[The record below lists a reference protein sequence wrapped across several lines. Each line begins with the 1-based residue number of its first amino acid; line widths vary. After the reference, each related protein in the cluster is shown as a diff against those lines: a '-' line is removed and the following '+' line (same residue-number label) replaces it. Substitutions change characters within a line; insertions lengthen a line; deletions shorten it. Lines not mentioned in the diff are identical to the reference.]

1 MTRRAAIVG
10 LGALVAALA
19 ALPAQAQA
27 QAGPPRPNIL
37 VIVTDDQARGTLGA
51 MPATRRLFN
60 REGRNYPNAYVTTP
74 LCCPSRASILTG
86 RYAHNHGVLTQQPQ
100 SFDVRTT
107 ISRYLRQAG
116 YLNAISGKYLNRWGT
131 RPGFTPVSPPYFDLW
146 ATTRPNGGGY
156 RNTLFNVNGRL
167 QDVREYSTR
176 YIGRQTI
183 RFLRSFER
191 QDKRPWFMYTAVV
204 APHKP
209 AVAEKKYGRAR
220 VGTWR
225 GDPAVFESDRTDKPA
240 YVRSRSAEL
249 RQGRRARARQLRTL
263 MSVDDMV
270 RKLFAELRRQG
281 EDRRTLAFFLSDNG
295 LLWAHHGIVNKT
307 VPYLPSI
314 RVPLLARWPARIPG
328 GSVDDRLVAN
338 IDLAPTIAQ
347 VAGLAAPSPPMDG
360 RSLFS
365 GRWDRDHLLV
375 EYFEGDT
382 GIAPTW
388 ASITA
393 RTYQYVQYY
402 NEDGNVTF
410 REYYDLVD
418 DPWQLVN
425 TLGDFDPTNNPSPA
439 TLNGLATRLS
449 SERDCAGALCP

>member
-1 MTRRAAIVG
+1 MTRWMALAC
-10 LGALVAALA
+10 LAALVVVA
-19 ALPAQAQA
+19 ALPADARAQ
-27 QAGPPRPNIL
+27 GKPPRPNIL
-37 VIVTDDQARGTLGA
+37 VIVTDDQPRGTLEV
-51 MPATRRLFN
+51 MPATRKLFV
-60 REGRNYPNAYVTTP
+60 RGGRTYPNAYVTTP

-86 RYAHNHGVLTQQPQ
+86 RYAHNHGVLTQEPQ

-107 ISRYLRQAG
+107 IARYLRQAG
-116 YLNAISGKYLNRWGT
+116 YLNAIAGKYLNRWGSD
-131 RPGFTPVSPPYFDLW
+131 PSFAPVSPPYFDRW
-146 ATTRPNGGGY
+146 ATTRPNRGGY
-156 RNTLFNVNGRL
+156 RNTVFNVNGRL
-167 QDVREYSTR
+167 RTIPQYSTR
-176 YIGRQTI
+176 YIGNQTI
-183 RFLRSFER
+183 RFLRSFEK
-191 QDKRPWFMYTAVV
+191 QDRRPWFMYTAVV
-204 APHKP
+204 APHAP
-209 AVAEKKYGRAR
+209 NTPEKAYKWTR
-220 VGTWR
+220 VSAWT
-225 GDPAVFESDRTDKPA
+225 GDPSVFEANRTDKPA
-240 YVRSRSAEL
+240 YVQSQTKTIE
-249 RQGRRARARQLRTL
+249 QGRRLRRRQLRTL

-270 RKLFAELRRQG
+270 RKLFGELRRQG
-281 EDRRTLAFFLSDNG
+281 ENRKTLAFFISDNG
-295 LLWAHHGIVNKT
+295 LLWGHHGIVNKT

-314 RVPLLARWPARIPG
+314 RIPLLARWPARIPG

-347 VAGLAAPSPPMDG
+347 VAGRAAPSPPMDG

-365 GRWDRDHLLV
+365 GRWGRDHLLV

-393 RTYQYVQYY
+393 RTHQYVQYY

-425 TLGDFDPTNNPSPA
+425 TLGDFDPTNDPSPA
-439 TLNGLATRLS
+439 TLNALATRLS

>member
-1 MTRRAAIVG
+1 MSRRAALAG
-10 LGALVAALA
+10 LGVLVAALA
-19 ALPAQAQA
+19 ALPAPAQAQA
-27 QAGPPRPNIL
+27 QRPNIL
-37 VIVTDDQARGTLGA
+37 VIVTDDQPRGTLEA
-51 MPATRRLFN
+51 MPATRRLFA
-60 REGRNYPNAYVTTP
+60 REGRTYPNAYVTTP

-107 ISRYLRQAG
+107 IPRYLRQAG

-156 RNTLFNVNGRL
+156 HNTLFNVNGRL
-167 QDVREYSTR
+167 RTVRGYSTDF
-176 YIGRQTI
+176 IGRQTI
-183 RFLRSFER
+183 RFVRSFEQ
-191 QDKRPWFMYTAVV
+191 QDKRPWFMYTAVR
-204 APHKP
+204 APHSPNVP
-209 AVAEKKYGRAR
+209 AKEYAQAR
-220 VGTWR
+220 VSSWPGS
-225 GDPAVFESDRTDKPA
+225 PSVFESDRTDKPA
-240 YVRSRSAEL
+240 YVRSRSASL
-249 RQGRRARARQLRTL
+249 GQGRRVRKHQLRTL
-263 MSVDDMV
+263 MSVDDMI
-270 RKLFAELRRQG
+270 REIFAELGRHG
-281 EDRRTLAFFLSDNG
+281 EDRNTLAFYLSDNG
-295 LLWAHHGIVNKT
+295 LLWGQHGLLNKT

-347 VAGLAAPSPPMDG
+347 VAGLGAPSPPMDG

-365 GRWDRDHLLV
+365 GRWERDHLLV

-393 RTYQYVQYY
+393 TTHQYVQYY
-402 NEDGNVTF
+402 DEDGNVTF
-410 REYYDLVD
+410 REYYDLVQ

-425 TLGDFDPTNNPSPA
+425 RLGDFDPTNDPSPG
-439 TLNGLATRLS
+439 TLNQLATRLS
-449 SERDCAGALCP
+449 SDRRCAGVSCP

>member
-1 MTRRAAIVG
+1 VTPRVALACFA
-10 LGALVAALA
+10 ALVAVA

-27 QAGPPRPNIL
+27 KAPRPNIL
-37 VIVTDDQARGTLGA
+37 LIVTDDQPRGTLEV
-51 MPATRRLFN
+51 MPATRRLFV
-60 REGRNYPNAYVTTP
+60 RQGRVYPNAYVTTP

-107 ISRYLRQAG
+107 IARYLRQAG
-116 YLNAISGKYLNRWGT
+116 YLNAIAGKYLNRWGSH
-131 RPGFTPVSPPYFDLW
+131 PSFTPVSPPYFDRW
-146 ATTRPNGGGY
+146 ATTRPNAGGY
-156 RNTLFNVNGRL
+156 YNTLFNVNGRL
-167 QDVREYSTR
+167 RTVRGYSTG
-176 YIGRQTI
+176 YIGRETI

-204 APHKP
+204 APHAP
-209 AVAEKKYGRAR
+209 NDAEEKHARAR
-220 VGTWR
+220 VGSWP
-225 GDPAVFESDRTDKPA
+225 GSPSVFEEDRTDKPP
-240 YVRSRSAEL
+240 YVQSRSASL
-249 RQGRRARARQLRTL
+249 DQGRSRRKHQLRTL
-263 MSVDDMV
+263 ISVDDMV
-270 RKLFAELRRQG
+270 RKLFAELRQQG
-281 EDRRTLAFFLSDNG
+281 EDRKTLAFFISDNG
-295 LLWAHHGIVNKT
+295 MLWAHHGLLNKT

-314 RVPLLARWPARIPG
+314 RVPLLARWPARIPA
-328 GSVDDRLVAN
+328 GSVDKRLVAN

-347 VAGLAAPSPPMDG
+347 VAGLRAPTPPMDG

-393 RTYQYVQYY
+393 TTHQYVQYY
-402 NEDGNVTF
+402 DEDGRVTF
-410 REYYDLVD
+410 REYYDLAR

-425 TLGDFDPTNNPSPA
+425 TLGDFDPTNDPSPA
-439 TLNGLATRLS
+439 TLNELATRLRN
-449 SERDCAGALCP
+449 ERECAGALCP